1 MMEKQQDQ
9 HAQQQD
15 AARIRCA
22 QCDCE
27 FAADRISCPSCGMPV
42 AKTQTQIKARFIKYF
57 VALVVFCAL
66 VIMIAPR

>member
-1 MMEKQQDQ
+1 M
-9 HAQQQD
+9 AQQQKQRAQQQE
-15 AARIRCA
+15 AAQIRCA

-27 FAADRISCPSCGMPV
+27 FAADKISCPSCGMPV
-42 AKTQTQIKARFIKYF
+42 AKTQMQSKAKFIKYF